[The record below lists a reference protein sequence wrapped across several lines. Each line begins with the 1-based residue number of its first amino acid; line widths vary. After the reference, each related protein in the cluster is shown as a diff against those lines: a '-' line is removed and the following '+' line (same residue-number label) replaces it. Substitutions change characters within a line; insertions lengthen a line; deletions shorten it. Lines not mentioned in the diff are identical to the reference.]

1 MVDFTIAHVTS
12 ASHCGTP
19 IEKIIAAKTREKSER
34 YVGSGMIH
42 ADEFVVAVAL
52 SCGAFHEDLVSFL
65 REVSIEAVVDFDDL
79 VKSTRNCVMWGQ
91 GAAVV
96 AAFRLAGA
104 VGRRGR
110 AREGC

>member
-1 MVDFTIAHVTS
+1 
-12 ASHCGTP
+12 
-19 IEKIIAAKTREKSER
+19 
-34 YVGSGMIH
+34 MIH